1 MANSSYCGD
10 FDNLVS
16 AYYSIHGYASLAVC
30 LAGTVSTGLSMVV
43 LSRPELAAPT
53 SSLLSALAAA
63 DALVMLEY
71 VPYTLHQY
79 ILVDR
84 PAAERFSYGWAVY
97 VLFHAI
103 FTQIFHTISIWLTVT
118 LAVWRYLAV
127 RFPIQSKLWC
137 TAKGTRYAILA
148 ACVGSTIICIPLY
161 LSFSVSPFK
170 DGTVYYVRLSELG
183 GVGERLLIHIN
194 FWIYSVLIKL
204 LPCVILSFLSQRL
217 LAALWENKQRR
228 RSLLNKDDKD
238 GDRTSRLLMAV
249 LILFL
254 VTELPQGILGL
265 MTVFLGYDFF
275 AQCYNS
281 LGELMD
287 LLALTSSTLNF
298 PLYCL
303 MSRQFRAT
311 FAAISR
317 KAFSKVFEKD
327 TSVSSNESVKGQ
339 ENRGAQ
345 L

>member
-10 FDNLVS
+10 FDYLVTAYKNL
-16 AYYSIHGYASLAVC
+16 HGYVSLSVC
-30 LAGTVSTGLSMVV
+30 MAGTVSTGLSMAV

-71 VPYTLHQY
+71 IPFALHQY
-79 ILVDR
+79 VMVDR
-84 PAAERFSYGWAVY
+84 PPTERFSYAWAVY

-103 FTQIFHTISIWLTVT
+103 FTQVFHTISIWLTVT
-118 LAVWRYLAV
+118 LAVWRYLVV
-127 RFPIQSKLWC
+127 RYPTKSREWC
-137 TAKGTRYAILA
+137 SEKGTRYAILA
-148 ACVGSTIICIPLY
+148 AYVGSSIICIPLY
-161 LSFSVSPFK
+161 LSFSVSPFEG
-170 DGTVYYVRLSELG
+170 GTVYYVRLSKLG
-183 GVGERLLIHIN
+183 GAGGQLLIYIN

-238 GDRTSRLLMAV
+238 GDRTSRLLLAV

-265 MTVFLGYDFF
+265 LTVFLGDNFF
-275 AQCYNS
+275 AQCYTS
-281 LGELMD
+281 MGELMD

-303 MSRQFRAT
+303 MSRQFRAS
-311 FAAISR
+311 FAAIGKGMFNKIFHR
-317 KAFSKVFEKD
+317 ENDQQAVNKGRN
-327 TSVSSNESVKGQ
+327 TRSS
-339 ENRGAQ
+339 Q